1 MAAGERNIAVI
12 SRRPHLE
19 RILCSAFGLTQAEAW
34 IALGITRGESLT
46 TIAEARGIAV
56 ATARTQ
62 LKSVFAKTRTH
73 RQAEL
78 AAFVSR
84 IENRE
89 MQLSARSSSFSKPL
103 I

>member
-1 MAAGERNIAVI
+1 MI

-34 IALGITRGESLT
+34 IALGIMQGESLT
-46 TIAEARGIAV
+46 TIAAARGIAV

-62 LKSVFAKTRTH
+62 LKSVFAKTATH

-78 AAFVSR
+78 AAFVGR
-84 IENRE
+84 IGHRE
-89 MQLSARSSSFSKPL
+89 TRLTMRSSLFPKPL